1 MFSVLIPDLS
11 GAMQSVRMSGHP
23 ITGQKPRPTSEKIR
37 VSFAV
42 KVENIN
48 NSEVT
53 KITENRRR
61 DKTLTIR
68 LTDSEKKKIIA
79 KSRKSKMSTTDFII
93 ACAYNAVIKTP
104 EDLRPVVSQLKRIG
118 NNINQIAVK
127 VNSGAVYS
135 VNFDEVIE
143 MQNKIYEKVFEIAN
157 ADSQIH

>member
-1 MFSVLIPDLS
+1 MFLLSAPVQVSV
-11 GAMQSVRMSGHP
+11 
-23 ITGQKPRPTSEKIR
+23 
-37 VSFAV
+37 AV
-42 KVENIN
+42 KEVNIYN
-48 NSEVT
+48 LEV
-53 KITENRRR
+53 KEITENRRR

-79 KSRKSKMSTTDFII
+79 KSRKAKMSATDFII
-93 ACAYNAVIKTP
+93 VCADNAVIKTP

-157 ADSQIH
+157 ADS

>member
-1 MFSVLIPDLS
+1 MFLLSVTV
-11 GAMQSVRMSGHP
+11 QVSV
-23 ITGQKPRPTSEKIR
+23 T
-37 VSFAV
+37 V
-42 KVENIN
+42 KEVVDIN
-48 NSEVT
+48 ALEV
-53 KITENRRR
+53 KEITENRRR

-79 KSRKSKMSTTDFII
+79 KSHKAKMSATDFII
-93 ACAYNAVIKTP
+93 ASTDNAVIKTP

-143 MQNKIYEKVFEIAN
+143 MQNQIYEKVFEIAN